1 LQGEIIFTAMQLNK
15 NIKIFLNYFLGPLL
29 FAWLGFSIYRQ
40 ILTQAHLE
48 TSWLY
53 IRQSFQSV
61 NLFNVL
67 LVVFLMVANWGIEAK
82 KWQLSVASIYHV
94 NFIKAF
100 KAILSGVAF
109 SVTMPNRIGEY
120 FGRMLYMPEGNRLK
134 SISVTLVGSLSQ
146 LYVTIISGA
155 VGFIFLKNQLIQH
168 GIINDIVWRFALAGF
183 VFAIIV
189 LTVIYFRIAIIEK
202 LFEKW
207 IKNSSYV
214 YLIESLRTFN
224 VQLLLRVMLLSFL
237 RYLVFLVQYYL
248 MFSLF
253 DIALPFV
260 IVWSVVSVLFLV
272 LAIIPTIALV
282 EVGLRG
288 EISLR
293 LMGMFTTNNLGVSLA
308 SVSIWFINLVLPAI
322 VGSILF
328 LGIKVFNRKNERN

>member
-29 FAWLGFSIYRQ
+29 FAWLGFSIYKQ
-40 ILTQAHLE
+40 ILAQTHLE
-48 TSWLY
+48 TSWLH
-53 IRQSFQSV
+53 IKQSLQSAK
-61 NLFNVL
+61 LFNVL
-67 LVVFLMVANWGIEAK
+67 IVVFLMMANWGIEAK
-82 KWQLSVASIYHV
+82 KWQLSVASIYHLS
-94 NFIKAF
+94 FIKAF

-146 LYVTIISGA
+146 LYITLVSGA
-155 VGFIFLKNQLIQH
+155 IGFIFLKNQLIQH
-168 GIINDIVWRFALAGF
+168 GIINDRVWRF
-183 VFAIIV
+183 
-189 LTVIYFRIAIIEK
+189 IYFRIAIIEK

-253 DIALPFV
+253 DITLPFV
-260 IVWSVVSVLFLV
+260 IVWSVVSVLFFV
-272 LAIIPTIALV
+272 LAVIPTIALV

-293 LMGMFTTNNLGVSLA
+293 LMGMFTTNSLGISLA

-322 VGSILF
+322 VGSVLF
-328 LGIKVFNRKNERN
+328 LGIKVFNRKNDRN

>member
-29 FAWLGFSIYRQ
+29 FAWLGFSIYKQ
-40 ILTQAHLE
+40 ILAQAHLE
-48 TSWLY
+48 TSWLH
-53 IRQSFQSV
+53 IKQSLQSAK
-61 NLFNVL
+61 LFNVL
-67 LVVFLMVANWGIEAK
+67 IVVFLMMANWGIEAK
-82 KWQLSVASIYHV
+82 KWQLSVASIYHLS
-94 NFIKAF
+94 FIKAF

-120 FGRMLYMPEGNRLK
+120 FGRMIYMPEGKRLK

-146 LYVTIISGA
+146 LYITLVSGA
-155 VGFIFLKNQLIQH
+155 IGFIFLKNQLIQH
-168 GIINDIVWRFALAGF
+168 GIINDLVWRFALAGF
-183 VFAIIV
+183 ALVIIV

-253 DIALPFV
+253 DITLPFV

-272 LAIIPTIALV
+272 LAVIPTIALV

-293 LMGMFTTNNLGVSLA
+293 LMGMFTTNSLGISLA

-322 VGSILF
+322 VGSVLF
-328 LGIKVFNRKNERN
+328 LGIKVFNRKNDRN